1 MNAKWLFR
9 WPHVGRRT
17 WKVWRRDSKT
27 FMKTYK
33 TNFIPPL
40 LEPILY
46 LVAFGFGLGGLV
58 VLPGMDI
65 SYVQF
70 IAPALVAISI
80 MTAAFFECTFGSF
93 VRMYFQKTF
102 DAIIATPVDVDEVIM
117 GELLWGA
124 SKSTIYTV
132 IVLGV
137 ITAFGLATYPLA
149 LLVIPFSF
157 LAGLLFAGLGMM
169 FTAVSPNIDTLSY
182 PTSLYITP
190 MMLISGTFFPLDRM
204 PLGIQQFAWVF
215 IPLVHVTNIIREMTL
230 GHLSM
235 DSVLSLVWILVGTAL
250 VVVLSINM
258 MRRRLIV

>member
-1 MNAKWLFR
+1 MNAKWLLR
-9 WPHVGRRT
+9 MPRVGRRT

-46 LVAFGFGLGGLV
+46 LLAFGFGLGGFV
-58 VLPGMDI
+58 VLSGGV
-65 SYVQF
+65 SYVKF
-70 IAPALVAISI
+70 IAPALVAISM

-137 ITAFGLATYPLA
+137 ITAFGLASYPLA
-149 LLVIPFSF
+149 LLIIPFSF

-190 MMLISGTFFPLDRM
+190 MMLIAGTFFPLSAM
-204 PLGIQQFAWVF
+204 PVAIQQFSWLLV
-215 IPLVHVTNIIREMTL
+215 PLVHVTNITREL
-230 GHLSM
+230 AYGHLGM
-235 DSVLSLVWILVGTAL
+235 DSVLSLVWILIGTAL

>member
-1 MNAKWLFR
+1 MNTAWLLR
-9 WPHVGRRT
+9 MPRVGRLT

-46 LVAFGFGLGGLV
+46 LLAFGFGLGGFV
-58 VLPGMDI
+58 VLSGGV
-65 SYVQF
+65 SYVKF
-70 IAPALVAISI
+70 IAPALVAISM

-93 VRMYFQKTF
+93 VRMYYQKTF
-102 DAIIATPVDVDEVIM
+102 DAIIATPVDIDEVIM

-124 SKSTIYTV
+124 TKSTIYTV

-137 ITAFGLATYPLA
+137 ITAFGLATYPLV

-157 LAGLLFAGLGMM
+157 LAELLFSGLGMM

-190 MMLISGTFFPLDRM
+190 MMLISGTFFPLSAM
-204 PLGIQQFAWVF
+204 PVGIQQFAWVF
-215 IPLVHVTNIIREMTL
+215 VPLVHVTNITREMTY
-230 GHLSM
+230 GHLGS
-235 DSVLSLVWILVGTAL
+235 DLILSFVWILIGTAL
-250 VVVLSINM
+250 VVVLAINM

>member
-1 MNAKWLFR
+1 MNTAWLLR
-9 WPHVGRRT
+9 WPRVGRLT

-46 LVAFGFGLGGLV
+46 LLAFGLGLGGFVL
-58 VLPGMDI
+58 LPGGV
-65 SYVQF
+65 SYKQF
-70 IAPALVAISI
+70 IAPALVAISM

-93 VRMYFQKTF
+93 VRMYYQKTF

-124 SKSTIYTV
+124 TKSTLYTV
-132 IVLGV
+132 VVLGV
-137 ITAFGLATYPLA
+137 ITAFGLVTYPLA

-190 MMLISGTFFPLDRM
+190 MMLISGTFFPLSAL

-215 IPLVHVTNIIREMTL
+215 VPLVHVTNITRELTYGRL
-230 GHLSM
+230 GTEM
-235 DSVLSLVWILVGTAL
+235 ILSLVWILIGTAL

>member
-9 WPHVGRRT
+9 MPRVGRRT

-46 LVAFGFGLGGLV
+46 LLAFGFGLGGFV
-58 VLPGMDI
+58 VLSGGV
-65 SYVQF
+65 SYVKF
-70 IAPALVAISI
+70 IAPALIAISM

-157 LAGLLFAGLGMM
+157 LAGLLFSGLGMM

-190 MMLISGTFFPLDRM
+190 MMLISGTFFPLSTL
-204 PLGIQQFAWVF
+204 PVGIQQFAWFLV
-215 IPLVHVTNIIREMTL
+215 PLVHVTNITRELTY
-230 GHLSM
+230 GHLGTDM
-235 DSVLSLVWILVGTAL
+235 ALSLAWVLLGTAL

>member
-1 MNAKWLFR
+1 MNAKWLLR
-9 WPHVGRRT
+9 MPRVGKRT

-46 LVAFGFGLGGLV
+46 LLAFGFGLGGFV
-58 VLPGMDI
+58 VLSGGV
-65 SYVQF
+65 SYVKF

-190 MMLISGTFFPLDRM
+190 MMLISGTFFPLSAM
-204 PLGIQQFAWVF
+204 PVGIQQFAWVF
-215 IPLVHVTNIIREMTL
+215 IPLVHVTNITREMTY
-230 GHLSM
+230 GHLSS
-235 DSVLSLVWILVGTAL
+235 DVILSFVWILIGTAL
-250 VVVLSINM
+250 VVVLAINM